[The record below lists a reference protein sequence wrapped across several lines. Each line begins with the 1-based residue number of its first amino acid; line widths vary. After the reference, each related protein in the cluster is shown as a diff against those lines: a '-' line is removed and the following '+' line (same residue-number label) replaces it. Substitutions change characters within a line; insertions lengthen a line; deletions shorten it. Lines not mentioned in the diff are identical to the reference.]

1 MDPKQNHPFRKAGML
16 PAAEHAFTIYI
27 HDLILSTI
35 VVELLPNLK
44 VEISY
49 AQIQAKEKAERKIKI
64 H

>member
-1 MDPKQNHPFRKAGML
+1 ML

-27 HDLILSTI
+27 QDLILSTI

-49 AQIQAKEKAERKIKI
+49 AQIQAKEKVERKIKI